1 LLPDKHNPST
11 IVEVALVNR
20 VTVVKV
26 HQLDNKQEML
36 SRGLLTSMA
45 TVSRRRLEQEE
56 LYVLRRSV
64 YWLKMKPQ

>member
-1 LLPDKHNPST
+1 LPDKHNPST
-11 IVEVALVNR
+11 IVEVALLNR